1 MALAISCVGV
11 LQYFLFRSE
20 QYRLIDSRIES
31 TATLL
36 LSSNLTSAD
45 LQDFEE
51 AEDIIRE
58 VVGGE
63 RFNQF
68 IIIYGRSG
76 KELYRSPNA
85 VGVPKIPAEPKW
97 QTIDT
102 DGHLVR
108 VLTLPLSHPLAA
120 KHVGKGQ
127 TRTLQTGLLLNEDL
141 LRMRSLSRNV
151 IVFSVLILFLIIL
164 TTFWLSEALLR
175 PLKELALYLRHLG
188 SRLSATPISSEL
200 APAIPYAKGNDEFGQ
215 LVKETERLRVSIGQS
230 LKNTQVWTAQMAHEM
245 KTPLTI
251 LQNSLERAKV
261 ESDGAKRDRI
271 IAEAA
276 DEIAHLNGL
285 ISSFLEWSAAENF
298 PGGADEVHAIK
309 LAQRATELAEKFER
323 QYPGRIRVQ
332 GESNKIVFAK
342 RGFVQQAISN
352 LVTNALRYSPDGSPV
367 VIRVADDRVEI
378 VDEGPGLPPAVQE
391 RLGEPFNYMKS
402 NVRGFGLGLAWVRTI
417 CGKYG
422 WSLTFERRNET
433 SDGREREVT
442 VAGIRFPVEEPD

>member
-1 MALAISCVGV
+1 MALAIGCVGV
-11 LQYFLFRSE
+11 LQFFLFRSE

-36 LSSNLTSAD
+36 VSSNLTSAD

-68 IIIYGRSG
+68 IIIYGRTG
-76 KELYRSPNA
+76 KELYRSSNA
-85 VGVPKIPAEPKW
+85 VGLPKIPAEPKW
-97 QTIDT
+97 QTIDS
-102 DGHLVR
+102 DGHLIR
-108 VLTLPLSHPLAA
+108 VLTLPLDHPIAVKRA
-120 KHVGKGQ
+120 GRGP

-141 LRMRSLSRNV
+141 LRMQSLSRNV
-151 IVFSVLILFLIIL
+151 IVFSVLILGLIIM
-164 TTFWLSEALLR
+164 TTIWLSEALLR

-188 SRLSATPISSEL
+188 SNLNASPVSSER
-200 APAIPYAKGNDEFGQ
+200 APQIPYAKGNDEFGQ
-215 LVKETERLRVSIGQS
+215 LMQETERLRVMIGQG

-251 LQNSLERAKV
+251 LQNTLERAKV
-261 ESDGAKRDRI
+261 EQDGARRERFI
-271 IAEAA
+271 TEASE
-276 DEIAHLNGL
+276 EIAHLNGL

-332 GESNKIVFAK
+332 GESGKIVFAK

-352 LVTNALRYSPDGSPV
+352 LITNALRYSQEGSPV
-367 VIRVADDRVEI
+367 VIRLAEDRVEI
-378 VDEGPGLPPAVQE
+378 VDEGPGLPPAVLE

-417 CGKYG
+417 CSKYG
-422 WSLTFERRNET
+422 WSLVLERRKET

-442 VAGIRFPVEEPD
+442 VAGIRFPVEED